1 MNEQREEH
9 EHLESSTILAAGV
22 DEVGVVPWPTL
33 FAHRVARKVG
43 ITRSWAT
50 LIVILTCLFTV
61 SFPMTLLVVSLDTIA
76 KDLNTTAFILS
87 WVITAPMLAFGVVGP
102 AYGKAGDLWGHKRV
116 FVLGMA
122 FATFFSVLSVVSWNA
137 WSLILF
143 RTLAATAG
151 AATGP
156 SAMAYINRL
165 VGPNDRV
172 KPLSY
177 WSFATTMAPV
187 VGVVLGGPLVDS
199 VGWRV
204 IFAVQSPLLVIGT
217 LVSFKLLPET
227 PRAQVVKFDIKGSLT
242 LGFGAMLILLAI
254 NRGNG
259 WGWTSPVIIGGFLA
273 GVLSLALFFRV
284 ESRAESPLM
293 PLSWLRKRNLM
304 CAMGAQTFSN
314 YAYMGGFVLI
324 PQMLGSS
331 GVGMTAGH
339 ISLLIIARPLS
350 FGFAAPLMSRVTMRI
365 GERIAGMT
373 GISLVVLS
381 LSWMAFIDKGVSN
394 WYVIVGLMLTG
405 IGTGISSPALTSL
418 VANSVPDDDLGVAGA
433 MQQLIVQIGAVMGST
448 VMIAIHESTLSH
460 GAIPSYAYALA
471 SGAVAAAIGVFIA
484 SFTRSTPIAQRQ
496 PGHETV

>member
-1 MNEQREEH
+1 
-9 EHLESSTILAAGV
+9 
-22 DEVGVVPWPTL
+22 
-33 FAHRVARKVG
+33 
-43 ITRSWAT
+43 
-50 LIVILTCLFTV
+50 
-61 SFPMTLLVVSLDTIA
+61 
-76 KDLNTTAFILS
+76 
-87 WVITAPMLAFGVVGP
+87 
-102 AYGKAGDLWGHKRV
+102 
-116 FVLGMA
+116 
-122 FATFFSVLSVVSWNA
+122 
-137 WSLILF
+137 
-143 RTLAATAG
+143 
-151 AATGP
+151 
-156 SAMAYINRL
+156 
-165 VGPNDRV
+165 
-172 KPLSY
+172 
-177 WSFATTMAPV
+177 
-187 VGVVLGGPLVDS
+187 
-199 VGWRV
+199 V

-350 FGFAAPLMSRVTMRI
+350 FGFAAPLMSHVTMRI
-365 GERIAGMT
+365 GERIAGMM

-484 SFTRSTPIAQRQ
+484 SFTRSTPMAQRQ

>member
-1 MNEQREEH
+1 MNEQREAH

-33 FAHRVARKVG
+33 LAHRMARRVG

-50 LIVILTCLFTV
+50 LIVVLTCLFTV
-61 SFPMTLLVVSLDTIA
+61 SFPMTLLVVSLDTIS
-76 KDLNTTAFILS
+76 KDLNTTAVTLS

-102 AYGKAGDLWGHKRV
+102 AYGKAGDLWGHKRI
-116 FVLGMA
+116 FVLGMT
-122 FATFFSVLSVVSWNA
+122 FATLFSFLTVVAWNA

-143 RTLAATAG
+143 RTLSATAG

-165 VGPNDRV
+165 FGPNERV

-204 IFAVQSPLLVIGT
+204 IFLVQSPLLIIGT

-227 PRAQVVKFDIKGSLT
+227 PRAAVVKFDIKGSLT
-242 LGFGAMLILLAI
+242 LGLGAMLILLAI

-259 WGWTSPVIIGGFLA
+259 WGWTSPGILLGFAL
-273 GVLSLALFFRV
+273 GVFSLFMFARV
-284 ESRAESPLM
+284 ESRAESPLL
-293 PLSWLRKRNLM
+293 PIHWLRKRNLM

-324 PQMLGSS
+324 PQMLGQS
-331 GVGMTAGH
+331 GVGMTAAH
-339 ISLLIIARPLS
+339 ISLLVISRPLS
-350 FGFAAPLMSRVTMRI
+350 FGVTAPLMSRVTMRI
-365 GERIAGMT
+365 GERISGMI
-373 GISLVVLS
+373 GISCVALS
-381 LSWMAFIDKGVSN
+381 LTWMAFIDKGVAD

-418 VANSVPDDDLGVAGA
+418 VANSVDDDDLGVAGA
-433 MQQLIVQIGAVMGST
+433 LQQLIVQIGAVLGST
-448 VMIAIHESTLSH
+448 AMIAIHESTLSH

-471 SGAVAAAIGVFIA
+471 SGAVAAMIGVGIA
-484 SFTRSTPIAQRQ
+484 SFTRPTPFSERQ
-496 PGHETV
+496 PGHEDR